1 MNDSANYKKLLKA
14 LSECS
19 DNSDDPLIIKSS
31 NLDTDVL
38 SINNIHFENQAEGI
52 YIDLSS
58 QHLNIYKNKQDAITY
73 IDKNHENKIILV
85 IDENLIYTPSTENN
99 DFFKNLFFSI
109 KVKNLFLNSEIISY
123 HDVANKNYIFLSEL
137 IGKVEVGYKN
147 KLLDFCNGHYSVTHE
162 WLSKKFNE
170 NEYLSFF
177 RDNFIKIAKEYTNP
191 SDRFFLSLTKIDN
204 IFENSNRE
212 FELYK
217 NKFSFEKFQSS
228 LEEEKEKY
236 IKKTQEILF
245 EFQSKVNSLPV
256 QFGVYIFLIIRFK
269 EDFLPLIAVIVLIT
283 VWSIF
288 SLYLLNIMNK
298 GISYTEIK
306 LSSIFEEISLQSGID
321 ISSDKQEIDKR
332 ISDIQKGV
340 MWFKYITIIFS
351 FILILF
357 SCLYVSNTLDKNKP
371 ETIST
376 PKNVL
381 EKTQQLKKKIKAVP
395 LPDSLSKKVTIK
407 PPMPLFTKVTEKK

>member
-1 MNDSANYKKLLKA
+1 MNDSDNYKKLLKA

-31 NLDTDVL
+31 DLDADVL
-38 SINNIHFENQAEGI
+38 NINNINFENQAEGI

-73 IDKNHENKIILV
+73 IDKNYKDKIILV
-85 IDENLIYTPSTENN
+85 IDENLIYTPNTENN
-99 DFFKNLFFSI
+99 YFFINLFFAI
-109 KVKNLFLNSEIISY
+109 KLKNLFLSSEIVSY

-137 IGKVEVGYKN
+137 IGKIEVGYKN
-147 KLLDFCNGHYSVTHE
+147 KLLDFCNGNYSVTYE
-162 WLSKKFNE
+162 VLRKKFKE

-177 RDNFIKIAKEYTNP
+177 RDNFIKVAKEYTNP
-191 SDRFFLSLTKIDN
+191 SNRFFLSLTKIDN

-236 IKKTQEILF
+236 IKKTQESLF

-256 QFGVYIFLIIRFK
+256 QFGVYLFLIIRFK

-298 GISYTEIK
+298 GISYTKIK
-306 LSSIFEEISLQSGID
+306 LSIIFEEISLQSGID
-321 ISSDKQEIDKR
+321 ISSDKQELDKR
-332 ISDIQKGV
+332 IIDIQKGV
-340 MWFKYITIIFS
+340 KWFKYITIIFS
-351 FILILF
+351 VILILF

-371 ETIST
+371 KALST
-376 PKNVL
+376 PQNVL
-381 EKTQQLKKKIKAVP
+381 DKAQPLKGKIKVAP
-395 LPDSLSKKVTIK
+395 STDSISKKVINN
-407 PPMPLFTKVTEKK
+407 PPMALSTKVTEKK